1 MDLGISVLVAEDNHD
16 DAFILQ
22 RAFKHCGLGR
32 PAHIVSDGAD
42 VINYLRGDPPFN
54 DRTVHPYPDILILDL
69 KMPGVSG
76 FDVLD
81 WLKQNPDY
89 RVIPAIV
96 WSASA
101 DRRDVK
107 HAFCLG
113 AHAYLCKPAS
123 FDAFLEVAKC
133 LLAFW
138 THCEKPG
145 VEPFKPDCQDI
156 KQSHPFSGA
165 RFY

>member
-1 MDLGISVLVAEDNHD
+1 MDTSLSVLIADDDDN
-16 DAFILQ
+16 DALLLQ
-22 RAFKHCGLGR
+22 RAFKHNGLHR
-32 PAHIVSDGAD
+32 PAHIVQDGGEAIRYLQGDGPYAD
-42 VINYLRGDPPFN
+42 RVAHPFPN
-54 DRTVHPYPDILILDL
+54 IVILDL

-81 WLKQNPDY
+81 WLNKNPDY
-89 RVIPAIV
+89 RVIPTIV

-113 AHAYLCKPAS
+113 AHAYLCKPVDYHQ
-123 FDAFLEVAKC
+123 FDGMVAR

-138 THCEKPG
+138 NDCERPG
-145 VEPFKPDCQDI
+145 VEPGDPSCDTLKE
-156 KQSHPFSGA
+156 SHPFAGAQSG
-165 RFY
+165 